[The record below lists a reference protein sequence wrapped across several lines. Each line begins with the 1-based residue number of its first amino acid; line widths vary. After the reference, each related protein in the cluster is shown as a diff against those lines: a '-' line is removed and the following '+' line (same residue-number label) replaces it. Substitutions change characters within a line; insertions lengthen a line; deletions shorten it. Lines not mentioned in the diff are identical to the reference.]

1 MGSHICITKNNIIL
15 EVFKF
20 GILFFII
27 FINNH
32 HHYQKKEIIKN
43 YRKIIIQFN

>member
-15 EVFKF
+15 EVSNLNPIFYY
-20 GILFFII
+20 

-43 YRKIIIQFN
+43 YRKNNIPLN